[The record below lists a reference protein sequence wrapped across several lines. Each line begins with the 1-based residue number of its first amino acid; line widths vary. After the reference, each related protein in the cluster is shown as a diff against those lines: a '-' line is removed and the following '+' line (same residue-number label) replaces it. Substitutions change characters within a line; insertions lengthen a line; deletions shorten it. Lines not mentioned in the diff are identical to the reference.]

1 MEKEVLLNNYFKIFR
16 LQFEAKLVIIH
27 IYTVG

>member
-16 LQFEAKLVIIH
+16 LQVEAKLVIIH